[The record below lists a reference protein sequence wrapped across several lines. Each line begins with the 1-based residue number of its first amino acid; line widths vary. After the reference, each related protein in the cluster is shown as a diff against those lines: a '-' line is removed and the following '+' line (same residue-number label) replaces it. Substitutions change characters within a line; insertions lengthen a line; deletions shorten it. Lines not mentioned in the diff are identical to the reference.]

1 MKNSLPRNAFSTSS
15 RRVLMVREPV
25 MYQGG
30 QIASLPSYEYMKAFR
45 VLISTFSIADTR
57 RRETECRGQCG
68 HSWHNLT

>member
-1 MKNSLPRNAFSTSS
+1 M
-15 RRVLMVREPV
+15 LMVREPV